1 MRRARAEV
9 TARAA
14 IESSPAGA
22 PGINQDNNLHTLRFR
37 ALVLTQD
44 AICRS
49 CSLVNVIGRLRAHRF
64 FCARSLSPG

>member
-1 MRRARAEV
+1 MRRTRAEV

-22 PGINQDNNLHTLRFR
+22 PGINQDNNLHKLRFR
-37 ALVLTQD
+37 ALVLTQG
-44 AICRS
+44 AIGRPWG
-49 CSLVNVIGRLRAHRF
+49 LVDVIGRLPAHRF